1 MSCCAD
7 CPDYFQCERK
17 DCCDECPMYSD
28 CVKRLDK
35 RKK

>member
-1 MSCCAD
+1 MSCCTD